1 MNCIVNFPV
10 TQKNMRAEEKSRKKA
25 KKERRRKADVL
36 VAVAVIPE
44 GTAAVLA
51 LVPLTMATEI

>member
-36 VAVAVIPE
+36 PCWWRWQS
-44 GTAAVLA
+44 
-51 LVPLTMATEI
+51 PRWR